1 VSLIDGSD
9 GVTERESNINNNNN
23 DIDTESDVIVKAADT
38 GRLIILIHNFFNLNN
53 PKMMRIYLVF
63 RLPNTVTTIN
73 FC

>member
-1 VSLIDGSD
+1 VSLIDDSD
-9 GVTERESNINNNNN
+9 GVTERESNINN
-23 DIDTESDVIVKAADT
+23 DIDTDVIVKAADT